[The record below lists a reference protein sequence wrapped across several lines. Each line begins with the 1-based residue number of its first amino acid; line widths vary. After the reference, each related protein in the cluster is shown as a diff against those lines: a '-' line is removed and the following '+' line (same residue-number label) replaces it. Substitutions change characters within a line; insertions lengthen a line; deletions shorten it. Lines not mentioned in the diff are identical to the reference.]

1 MAPFLTPYP
10 RARNNKFGSRGQFH
24 LKYRGDVRGLPG
36 DGERYAGQLADG
48 DGYAVSGERGEGRAQ
63 LRLMRGARG
72 GVGGR
77 GGEVG

>member
-1 MAPFLTPYP
+1 
-10 RARNNKFGSRGQFH
+10 
-24 LKYRGDVRGLPG
+24 VRGLPG

-48 DGYAVSGERGEGRAQ
+48 DGYAVSGELGEGRAQ